1 MSTTPSTSFVN
12 RGIGHEEASDLHTR
26 YHEVRQATVKL
37 CEPLSPED
45 CVVQSMPNCSPA
57 KWHLAHTSWFFE
69 TFVLERAFPDYVR
82 FNPQFRVLF
91 NSYYQSVGEQYSRP
105 MRGLLSRPTLDEVLK
120 YRKHVDRFMIS
131 VLEDGGRCA
140 AASSVIELGL
150 HHEQQHQELILTDI
164 KHMLSFNPLRPAYS
178 DVVGPAG
185 KAPPLNWN
193 EHEGGVKWIGQ
204 GDEDSFAFDNEEPRH
219 RVFIEPFELASRPVT
234 NAEYI
239 AFMEAGG
246 YEHPD
251 LWLSDGWYAVNDQH
265 WRAPLY
271 WESRDGAWFSFT
283 LSGLRELRPE
293 EPVCHLS
300 FYEADAFARWAGA
313 RLPTEAEWESAT
325 GGVPIEGNFVERGV
339 LHPAPGADSGDG
351 LIQMFGDVWEWTQSP
366 YTPYPGFNPAEGALG
381 EYNGKFMCNQIVL
394 RGGSCATPQ
403 SHIRATYRN
412 FFPPDARWQF
422 SGIRL
427 ARNAK

>member
-1 MSTTPSTSFVN
+1 MSTTPWTSFASSRV
-12 RGIGHEEASDLHTR
+12 GTEEAGDLQAR
-26 YHEVRQATVKL
+26 YPSIRRATVEL

-45 CVVQSMPNCSPA
+45 CVVQSMPNCSPV

-69 TFVLERAFPDYVR
+69 TFILERVIRNYVG
-82 FNPQFRVLF
+82 FNPQFRILF

-105 MRGLLSRPTLDEVLK
+105 LRGLLSRPTLDEVLE
-120 YRKHVDRFMIS
+120 YRKHVDRYMIS
-131 VLEDGGRCA
+131 VLDDEGTLASA
-140 AASSVIELGL
+140 AGVIELGL
-150 HHEQQHQELILTDI
+150 QHELQHQELILTDI

-185 KAPPLNWN
+185 ESQPLSWSR
-193 EHEGGVKWIGQ
+193 HEGGLRWIGHN
-204 GDEDSFAFDNEEPRH
+204 GDSFAFDNEEPRH

-234 NAEYI
+234 NGEYV
-239 AFMEAGG
+239 AFIEAGG
-246 YEHPD
+246 YERPD
-251 LWLSDGWYAVNDQH
+251 FWLSDGWYAVNDQH

-271 WESRDGAWFSFT
+271 WEFRDGAWFLFT

-293 EPVCHLS
+293 EPVCHVS
-300 FYEADAFARWAGA
+300 FYEADAFSRWAGA
-313 RLPTEAEWESAT
+313 RLPTEAEWESVAGEET
-325 GGVPIEGNFVERGV
+325 IAGNFVEQSL
-339 LHPAPGADSGDG
+339 LHPAPGADPRDG
-351 LIQMFGDVWEWTQSP
+351 PAQMFGDVWEWTQSP
-366 YTPYPGFNPAEGALG
+366 YTPYPGFNPTEGALG

-427 ARNAK
+427 AR